1 MRACLAMASCFLVGW
16 LPCPAFLSLCFT
28 LIYFASPDAAPRA
41 AAATMMA
48 KKEQKKAQ
56 EGATVSVSEQSR
68 TVKPRL
74 RA

>member
-56 EGATVSVSEQSR
+56 EGATVQYQYQNNLVR
-68 TVKPRL
+68 
-74 RA
+74 